1 MPARL
6 PEGFSYRERKSGEI
20 EVLHFGRLAALLR
33 SGRAERFRARGGG
46 DEVGAA
52 APHGQGDRQ
61 RRARQ
66 RAEGGEVGS
75 GRVTSARTAARH
87 REA

>member
-33 SGRAERFRARGGG
+33 SRQAERFRARAS
-46 DEVGAA
+46 GATELELQQLMA
-52 APHGQGDRQ
+52 RVTGNYRRGNE
-61 RRARQ
+61 RRAAR
-66 RAEGGEVGS
+66 S
-75 GRVTSARTAARH
+75 GRDG
-87 REA
+87 